1 MINSTQVNIFCF
13 FFFPSVGGAQVC
25 AHSMAMTYV
34 DLGYSVNLITSKSS
48 YQFLKDKNLPYSI
61 ISVCNL
67 PLNLIKKF
75 SIFEYFFSYYLYI
88 KLKKII
94 KNKSINIIFGLWPF
108 GAINSKF
115 ASKKIK
121 FLIRPTGDDIQTDL
135 SVGYGLARDK
145 KLSNLLEKIIK
156 RNRYYLAISETVK
169 KNIPKDKKVIISN
182 PGIHLSY
189 FEKNIDLNFDKKY
202 QKKERTII
210 SIGRNHPKKC
220 FEHLIHLAEILPNN
234 FKFLIIGK
242 DTYKLKNKIINLDNI
257 ERFKFVG
264 ELVPSLYKDDYYFPS
279 KSLIKY
285 LSLSHYF
292 VYPSKTETYA
302 NVALEAMASYVPCIL
317 SNVPGNNDTII
328 NNNGLLFDFGN
339 IEEIKQKILYLENNP
354 KERKKIILNAKKFS
368 KKNDWKIKCNEVVK
382 LANDTIFS

>member
-1 MINSTQVNIFCF
+1 MTKKPQINILCF

-34 DLGYSVNLITSKSS
+34 DLGYSVNLITSKIS
-48 YQFLKDKNLPYSI
+48 YQFLKDKKLPYNI
-61 ISVCNL
+61 ISIGKISL
-67 PLNLIKKF
+67 SLIKKF
-75 SIFEYFFSYYLYI
+75 SLFEYFFSYYLYI

-94 KNKSINIIFGLWPF
+94 KNESINIIFGLWPF
-108 GAINSKF
+108 GAINSKL

-121 FLIRPTGDDIQTDL
+121 FIIRPTGDDIQTDL

-145 KLSNLLEKIIK
+145 QLSSLLRKIINK
-156 RNRYYLAISETVK
+156 NKNFLAISETVK
-169 KNIPKDKKVIISN
+169 KDIPRDKNVILSS

-189 FEKNIDLNFDKKY
+189 FEKNANYDFIKKY

-220 FEHLIHLAEILPNN
+220 FEHLIYLAEILPNN
-234 FKFLIIGK
+234 FRFLIIGK
-242 DTYKLKNKIINLDNI
+242 ETDKLKKKIINLNDI
-257 ERFKFVG
+257 KRFKFVD
-264 ELVPSLYKDDYYFPS
+264 ELVPSLSENDNYFPS

-317 SNVPGNNDTII
+317 SNVPGNNDTIF
-328 NNNGLLFDFGN
+328 NNNGLLFNFGN
-339 IEEIKQKILYLENNP
+339 IKQMKEKILFLEENP
-354 KERKKIILNAKKFS
+354 DERKKIILNGKKFS
-368 KKNDWKIKCNEVVK
+368 EKNDWKIKCNEIVK
-382 LANDTIFS
+382 LSNDTILS